1 MAITKTWQVNTM
13 ERDISDGHVNKVIY
27 RVIGK
32 DGDVEKDRATGE
44 VTFTKPSSLP
54 SDFIPYVQ
62 GEVDSDGNVTK
73 AGTPDEATVLGWVKT
88 ALGADE
94 VSAIEKVID
103 DNIAIINT
111 PVIATGKPF

>member
-32 DGDVEKDRATGE
+32 DGDVEKTRETGE
-44 VTFTKPSSLP
+44 VNFTKPSSLP
-54 SDFIPYVQ
+54 SDFKAY
-62 GEVDSDGNVTK
+62 DSL
-73 AGTPDEATVLGWVKT
+73 DEATVLGWVKT
-88 ALGADE
+88 ALGTDE
-94 VSAIEKVID
+94 VTAIEKVID